1 MDVKTQETLQQNEQN
16 NGFPLFADQSQ
27 GSPAPQGTPTPQKP
41 QLQKIKG
48 HYPTKTSINLVYKEK
63 KAGKNFT
70 ALALFGVF
78 LVLLAI
84 FTKFMVLDQIA
95 AVNDAEYLYHTRQ
108 DQLATLQ
115 RSNSVYDQVEAEY
128 SHFGIGYLSQAELDR
143 HDRVNMLDV
152 IDDKVGISKGIRT
165 IQISENT
172 AVLSFLTLELKDM
185 ATIISRLEES
195 EYVSYVTASRAAT
208 ENYTV
213 TYVDQFGTRIAD
225 VDDETREAVTNY
237 ISVVF
242 KTPAAVKA
250 AQAAAEGG
258 ERQ

>member
-1 MDVKTQETLQQNEQN
+1 MDVKTQETLQSEQKT
-16 NGFPLFADQSQ
+16 GFSQLSDQTQ
-27 GSPAPQGTPTPQKP
+27 GSQAPMGSSAPQQSP
-41 QLQKIKG
+41 LQKIKG

-63 KAGKNFT
+63 ETGKNMM
-70 ALALFGVF
+70 ALVLFGVF

-84 FTKFMVLDQIA
+84 FTKFMVIDQLA
-95 AVNDAEYLYHTRQ
+95 AVNAAEGLYRTREN
-108 DQLATLQ
+108 QLNTLRQ
-115 RSNSVYDQVEAEY
+115 SNSVYDQVEAEY

-185 ATIISRLEES
+185 STIVSRLEES
-195 EYVSYVTASRAAT
+195 EYVSYVTVSKSAT

-213 TYVDQFGTRIAD
+213 SYVDEYGNRIPD
-225 VDDETREAVTNY
+225 VDDETREAVTNQ
-237 ISVVF
+237 ITVIF

-258 ERQ
+258 EKQ

>member
-1 MDVKTQETLQQNEQN
+1 MDVNTQEALQSEQKTAVS
-16 NGFPLFADQSQ
+16 LFSNQSQ
-27 GSPAPQGTPTPQKP
+27 GGSESEGAPTPQKP
-41 QLQKIKG
+41 PLQKIKG

-63 KAGKNFT
+63 KTGKNLT

-95 AVNDAEYLYHTRQ
+95 AVNAAENLLDTRQ
-108 DQLATLQ
+108 RQLSTLQ
-115 RSNSVYDQVEAEY
+115 RSNSIYDQVEAEY
-128 SHFGIGYLSQAELDR
+128 SHFGIGYLSQAERDR

-152 IDDKVGISKGIRT
+152 IDEKVGISKGIRT

-185 ATIISRLEES
+185 STIVSRLEES
-195 EYVSYVTASRAAT
+195 EYVSYVTVSKAT
-208 ENYTV
+208 TEDYTI
-213 TYVDQFGTRIAD
+213 TYVDEFGNPITD
-225 VDDETREAVTNY
+225 VEDETREAVVNY
-237 ISVVF
+237 ITVIF

-258 ERQ
+258 ENQ

>member
-1 MDVKTQETLQQNEQN
+1 MDVNTQESLHSEQN
-16 NGFPLFADQSQ
+16 TAFSQFVDQAQ
-27 GSPAPQGTPTPQKP
+27 GEAPGGVPTPQKP

-48 HYPTKTSINLVYKEK
+48 HYPTKTSINLAYKEK
-63 KAGKNFT
+63 KTGKNLT

-78 LVLLAI
+78 LVLLAV

-95 AVNDAEYLYHTRQ
+95 AVNAAENLLDTRQ
-108 DQLATLQ
+108 RQLSTLQ

-128 SHFGIGYLSQAELDR
+128 SHFGIGYLSQDERDR
-143 HDRVNMLDV
+143 HDRVNMMDV

-185 ATIISRLEES
+185 STIISRLEES
-195 EYVSYVTASRAAT
+195 EYVSYVTASRAT
-208 ENYTV
+208 TTDYV
-213 TYVDQFGTRIAD
+213 ITYVNEFGERITD

-237 ISVVF
+237 ITVVF

-258 ERQ
+258 ENQ

>member
-1 MDVKTQETLQQNEQN
+1 MDVKTQETLQSEQKT
-16 NGFPLFADQSQ
+16 GFSQLSDQTQ
-27 GSPAPQGTPTPQKP
+27 GSQAPMGSSAPQQSP
-41 QLQKIKG
+41 LQKIKG

-63 KAGKNFT
+63 ETGKNMM
-70 ALALFGVF
+70 ALVLFGVF

-84 FTKFMVLDQIA
+84 FTKFMVIDQIA
-95 AVNDAEYLYHTRQ
+95 AVNEAEGLYQTRQ

-128 SHFGIGYLSQAELDR
+128 SHLGIGNLSQAELER

-195 EYVSYVTASRAAT
+195 EHVSYVTASRAAT

-213 TYVDQFGTRIAD
+213 TYVDQFGNRIAD

-237 ISVVF
+237 ITVMF

-258 ERQ
+258 ENQ